1 MASQFRL
8 CLYLVIVFAATAFFW
23 NKKESAKISSEL
35 KPPYTVVL
43 YASGSHE
50 NGKNVTLTAEDCGK
64 NFTELVCNRFRATG
78 SDEEDA
84 AEADACSGVKVFTE
98 TGTLVESCK
107 ALKKEGQKLFVVEAG
122 KLFVFPTVEIGHKVT
137 LDHVTS
143 GLGTVTLETLSHS
156 PRVFKITNFFTEKEA
171 DDLIAHTLTITAE
184 DYRLKRSTT
193 GQDEHKHEDMSRT
206 SDTAFDPFSSTAMT
220 LKKRSFELLG
230 IRPYNNDWADGL
242 QVLRY
247 NVTRGYNTHMDY
259 IDSYSGRMGHNYK
272 SHDGGTNR
280 FATVFLYLSK
290 SLLDIVIV
298 VRV

>member
-50 NGKNVTLTAEDCGK
+50 NGKNVTLTAEDCGN
-64 NFTELVCNRFRATG
+64 NFTELVCNRFRT

-98 TGTLVESCK
+98 TGTLLESCK

-206 SDTAFDPFSSTAMT
+206 SDTAFDTTSPLAMT
-220 LKKRSFELLG
+220 LKKRCFELLG
-230 IRPYNNDWADGL
+230 IRPFDDDWADGL

-247 NVTRGYNTHMDY
+247 NVTGGYNSHTDY
-259 IDSYSGRMGHNYK
+259 IDDQSDGYNY
-272 SHDGGTNR
+272 DAGEGGTNR
-280 FATVFLYLSK
+280 FATVLLYLSK

-298 VRV
+298 ECV